1 MTSAVHLAGVAGF
14 PRPKIPKRLWYSL
27 ITSSP
32 MASSQRAW
40 LHDTPN
46 STLAGRRYLLELFVD
61 PDGLRL
67 LVPPDRSFRLSGP
80 LGFPPAPRPQ
90 VRHAF
95 DGRPPPTDG
104 AGYPLSSRDRV
115 SSGYPAARVRVAQ
128 SRCPGL
134 GRTRHFSLERPLPR
148 SERNYPHC
156 ATASWSWEASTTSSK
171 QGGGSPSREGL
182 AHPLVWH
189 SPIDRGR
196 GDSSGAARPGIFYM
210 RALRAV
216 NHVIHAH
223 GVTARP
229 TSQY

>member
-46 STLAGRRYLLELFVD
+46 STLAGRLYLLELFVD

-95 DGRPPPTDG
+95 DGHPPP
-104 AGYPLSSRDRV
+104 AGGTLTHFRCVTGLFRLPGCPCPCRPIL
-115 SSGYPAARVRVAQ
+115 ARAR
-128 SRCPGL
+128 L

-156 ATASWSWEASTTSSK
+156 ATASWSRLAPVTSSK
-171 QGGGSPSREGL
+171 QGDGSPSLRDWHIPCL
-182 AHPLVWH
+182 ALT
-189 SPIDRGR
+189 DR
-196 GDSSGAARPGIFYM
+196 
-210 RALRAV
+210 
-216 NHVIHAH
+216 
-223 GVTARP
+223 
-229 TSQY
+229 